1 MSNSTQQ
8 TQDEALRQ
16 EISAWYHQ
24 QALEVP
30 PEKLDQD
37 ILRLSQTHL
46 AEMNITKLK
55 PVVAPL
61 WQRFPWA
68 FSSAASLVIVVGLLV
83 LNRPQVDR
91 ALMTPSAVTMDAPTA
106 SPAAEAELNAAQA
119 KNAQI
124 EHQAKRMQ
132 AEVAESQ
139 AMKAKS
145 RMLAQ
150 EQAQSAARQISPMVA
165 SQSSPPSLAATPN
178 VDEAQ
183 TKPLLS
189 PSSSPSPSLAESLAH
204 LKVLIESKQIDEALA
219 LEQKLLSEYPALSE
233 AGTGD
238 KNPEG
243 TNTPSA
249 TFKALQRQLHPGS
262 Q

>member
-8 TQDEALRQ
+8 TQDQVLRQ

-30 PEKLDQD
+30 SEKLDQD

-91 ALMTPSAVTMDAPTA
+91 ALMTPSAVMMDAPTA
-106 SPAAEAELNAAQA
+106 SSAAEAELNAAQA

-124 EHQAKRMQ
+124 EQQAKMQ

-165 SQSSPPSLAATPN
+165 SQASPPSLAATPN
-178 VDEAQ
+178 VDETQ
-183 TKPLLS
+183 PKPQL
-189 PSSSPSPSLAESLAH
+189 SPSLAESLAH

-238 KNPEG
+238 KTPEG
-243 TNTPSA
+243 VETPRE
-249 TFKALQRQLHPGS
+249 TFKALQRQLHQGS

>member
-8 TQDEALRQ
+8 TQDQALRQ

-24 QALEVP
+24 QALEIP

-46 AEMNITKLK
+46 TEMNITKLK

-91 ALMTPSAVTMDAPTA
+91 ALMAPSAVTMDTPTA

-150 EQAQSAARQISPMVA
+150 EQAQSAARQTSPMVA
-165 SQSSPPSLAATPN
+165 SQASPPSLAATPN

-189 PSSSPSPSLAESLAH
+189 PSSPSLAESLAH
-204 LKVLIESKQIDEALA
+204 LKVLIESKKIDEALA

>member
-8 TQDEALRQ
+8 TQDQALRQ
-16 EISAWYHQ
+16 EVSAWYHQ

-91 ALMTPSAVTMDAPTA
+91 ALMTPSAVIMDAPTA

-132 AEVAESQ
+132 AEMAESQ

-150 EQAQSAARQISPMVA
+150 EQAQSAAHQTSPMVA
-165 SQSSPPSLAATPN
+165 SQASPPSLAATPN

-189 PSSSPSPSLAESLAH
+189 PSSSSPSLAESLAH
-204 LKVLIESKQIDEALA
+204 LKALIESKQIDEALA
-219 LEQKLLSEYPALSE
+219 LEQKLLSEYPVLSE

>member
-8 TQDEALRQ
+8 TQDQALRQ

-68 FSSAASLVIVVGLLV
+68 FSSVASLVIVVGLLV

-165 SQSSPPSLAATPN
+165 SQASPPSLAATPN
-178 VDEAQ
+178 VDETQ
-183 TKPLLS
+183 TKPQLSS
-189 PSSSPSPSLAESLAH
+189 PSSPSLAESLAH

-219 LEQKLLSEYPALSE
+219 LEQKLLSEYPVLSE

-238 KNPEG
+238 NNPEG

>member
-8 TQDEALRQ
+8 TQDQALRQ

-30 PEKLDQD
+30 SEKLDQD

-55 PVVAPL
+55 PVIAPL

-91 ALMTPSAVTMDAPTA
+91 ALMTPSAVMMDAPTA
-106 SPAAEAELNAAQA
+106 SSAAEAELNAAQA

-124 EHQAKRMQ
+124 EQQAKMQ

-165 SQSSPPSLAATPN
+165 SQASPPSLAATPN
-178 VDEAQ
+178 VDEVQ
-183 TKPLLS
+183 TKPPLS
-189 PSSSPSPSLAESLAH
+189 SLAESLAH

-219 LEQKLLSEYPALSE
+219 LEQKLLNEYPALSE

-238 KNPEG
+238 KIPEG
-243 TNTPSA
+243 VETPRA
-249 TFKALQRQLHPGS
+249 TFKALQLQLHQGR

>member
-8 TQDEALRQ
+8 TQDRALRQ
-16 EISAWYHQ
+16 EVSAWYHQ

-30 PEKLDQD
+30 SEKLDQD

-68 FSSAASLVIVVGLLV
+68 FSSAASLVIVVGLFV

-91 ALMTPSAVTMDAPTA
+91 ALMTPSAVMMDAPTA
-106 SPAAEAELNAAQA
+106 SPTAEAELNAAQA

-124 EHQAKRMQ
+124 EHQAKMMQ

-139 AMKAKS
+139 AVKAKS

-150 EQAQSAARQISPMVA
+150 EQAQSAARKTNPMVTSQA
-165 SQSSPPSLAATPN
+165 SPQPDLAATPN
-178 VDEAQ
+178 VDDAQ
-183 TKPLLS
+183 AKP
-189 PSSSPSPSLAESLAH
+189 SSPSSLAESLAH

-219 LEQKLLSEYPALSE
+219 LEQKLLNEYPALSE
-233 AGTGD
+233 AGGG
-238 KNPEG
+238 NNSPEG
-243 TNTPSA
+243 IETPRA
-249 TFKALQRQLHPGS
+249 TFKALQRQLHQGG

>member
-8 TQDEALRQ
+8 TQDQALRQ

-91 ALMTPSAVTMDAPTA
+91 ALMTPSAVMMDAPTA
-106 SPAAEAELNAAQA
+106 SPTAEAELNAAQA

-124 EHQAKRMQ
+124 EQQAKMQ
-132 AEVAESQ
+132 AEVAELQ

-165 SQSSPPSLAATPN
+165 SQASPPSLAATPN
-178 VDEAQ
+178 VDEVQ
-183 TKPLLS
+183 TKPLL
-189 PSSSPSPSLAESLAH
+189 SPSLAESLAH

-249 TFKALQRQLHPGS
+249 TFKALQRQLHQGS

>member
-8 TQDEALRQ
+8 TQDQALR
-16 EISAWYHQ
+16 EEVSAWYHQ

-46 AEMNITKLK
+46 AEMNIAKLK
-55 PVVAPL
+55 PPVAPL

-68 FSSAASLVIVVGLLV
+68 FSSAASLVIVLGLLV

-91 ALMTPSAVTMDAPTA
+91 ELMTPSAVMMGAPTA
-106 SPAAEAELNAAQA
+106 SPAAEAELNTAEA

-124 EHQAKRMQ
+124 EHQAKMMQ
-132 AEVAESQ
+132 AEVAESR
-139 AMKAKS
+139 AMKAES

-150 EQAQSAARQISPMVA
+150 EQAQSVARKTSPMVTSQA
-165 SQSSPPSLAATPN
+165 SPQPHLAATPN
-178 VDEAQ
+178 VDDAQ
-183 TKPLLS
+183 AKPS
-189 PSSSPSPSLAESLAH
+189 SLAESLAH

-219 LEQKLLSEYPALSE
+219 LEQKLLNEYPALSE
-233 AGTGD
+233 AGVGD
-238 KNPEG
+238 NSPEG
-243 TNTPSA
+243 IETPRA
-249 TFKALQRQLHPGS
+249 TFKALQRQLHQGS

>member
-8 TQDEALRQ
+8 TQDQALRQ
-16 EISAWYHQ
+16 EVSAWYHQ

-37 ILRLSQTHL
+37 ILRLSQNHL

-91 ALMTPSAVTMDAPTA
+91 ALMAPSAVTMDTPTA

-150 EQAQSAARQISPMVA
+150 EQAQSAARQTSPMVA
-165 SQSSPPSLAATPN
+165 SQASSPSLAATPN
-178 VDEAQ
+178 VDETQ
-183 TKPLLS
+183 PKPQL
-189 PSSSPSPSLAESLAH
+189 SPSLAESLTH
-204 LKVLIESKQIDEALA
+204 LKALIESKQIDEALA

>member
-1 MSNSTQQ
+1 MSNSNQQ
-8 TQDEALRQ
+8 TQDQALRQ

-30 PEKLDQD
+30 SEKLDQD

-91 ALMTPSAVTMDAPTA
+91 ALMTPSAVMMDAPTA
-106 SPAAEAELNAAQA
+106 SPTAEAELNAAQA

-124 EHQAKRMQ
+124 EQQAKMQ

-165 SQSSPPSLAATPN
+165 SQASPPSLAATPN
-178 VDEAQ
+178 VDEVQ
-183 TKPLLS
+183 TKPLL
-189 PSSSPSPSLAESLAH
+189 SPSLAESLAH

-238 KNPEG
+238 KTPEG
-243 TNTPSA
+243 VETPRE
-249 TFKALQRQLHPGS
+249 TFKALQRQLHQGS

>member
-8 TQDEALRQ
+8 TQDQVLRQ

-30 PEKLDQD
+30 SEKLDQD

-91 ALMTPSAVTMDAPTA
+91 ALMTPSAVMMDAPTA
-106 SPAAEAELNAAQA
+106 SSAAEAELNAAQA

-124 EHQAKRMQ
+124 EQQAKMQ

-165 SQSSPPSLAATPN
+165 SQASPPSLAATPN
-178 VDEAQ
+178 VDEVQ
-183 TKPLLS
+183 TKPLL
-189 PSSSPSPSLAESLAH
+189 SPSLAESLAH

-238 KNPEG
+238 KTPEG
-243 TNTPSA
+243 VETPRE
-249 TFKALQRQLHPGS
+249 TFKALQRQLHQGS

>member
-8 TQDEALRQ
+8 TQDQALRQ

-91 ALMTPSAVTMDAPTA
+91 ALMTPSAVTMDTPTA

-165 SQSSPPSLAATPN
+165 SQASPPSLAATPN
-178 VDEAQ
+178 VDETQ
-183 TKPLLS
+183 PKPQL
-189 PSSSPSPSLAESLAH
+189 SPSLAESLAH
-204 LKVLIESKQIDEALA
+204 LKVLIESKQIHEALA

-249 TFKALQRQLHPGS
+249 TFKALQRQLHQGS

>member
-1 MSNSTQQ
+1 MSNSNQQ
-8 TQDEALRQ
+8 TQDQALRQ

-30 PEKLDQD
+30 SEKLDQD

-91 ALMTPSAVTMDAPTA
+91 ALMTPSAVMMDAPTA
-106 SPAAEAELNAAQA
+106 SSAAEAELNAAQA

-124 EHQAKRMQ
+124 EQQAKMQ

-165 SQSSPPSLAATPN
+165 SQASPPSLAATPN
-178 VDEAQ
+178 VDEVQ
-183 TKPLLS
+183 TKPLL
-189 PSSSPSPSLAESLAH
+189 SPSLAESLAH

-249 TFKALQRQLHPGS
+249 TFKALQRQLHQGS

>member
-1 MSNSTQQ
+1 MSNSNQQ
-8 TQDEALRQ
+8 TQDQALRQ

-30 PEKLDQD
+30 SEKLDQD

-91 ALMTPSAVTMDAPTA
+91 ALMTPSAVMMDAPTA
-106 SPAAEAELNAAQA
+106 SPTAEAELNAAQA

-124 EHQAKRMQ
+124 EQQAKMQ

-165 SQSSPPSLAATPN
+165 SQASPPSLAATPN
-178 VDEAQ
+178 VDEVQ
-183 TKPLLS
+183 TKPLL
-189 PSSSPSPSLAESLAH
+189 SPSLAESLAH

-219 LEQKLLSEYPALSE
+219 LEQKLLNEYPALSE

-238 KNPEG
+238 KIPEG
-243 TNTPSA
+243 VETPRA
-249 TFKALQRQLHPGS
+249 TFKALQRQLHQGR